1 MDTLATDKFYYIMDY
16 SSNYY
21 RVDSKDQLV
30 AAGNENEASV
40 FSYGEANRRIGA
52 GVKKKFYSMMPTEA
66 RDNERADGE
75 TEITVSAARE
85 LTEAEM
91 QEEIQKSISEYDLS
105 KIDWQEYLTHFTF
118 IVAGLNEYRASLA
131 KAESDV
137 DQKICDVL
145 HYIELCDTSEAEAAD
160 IVDLLK
166 VCRENRRDIK
176 DEIFRVETFQRNLG
190 TSANVAKAK
199 ETLKALKGLETRK
212 YKPRKFSELFEG
224 SEIKVRTRNDRC
236 VENPIANTI
245 SGAVNTEDS
254 EEEPQM
260 EYTRRETVFDGKE
273 NDWMAFAV
281 QQAEF
286 YRNVDQYM
294 INLQMD
300 IDEIDHA
307 IAKFMD
313 EIEEANCNVTQG
325 YKMFKRLKELR
336 LERKQKARE
345 LECLYILTDHFDVNG
360 MSEECDR
367 NLVDL
372 EQFLFGETEENI
384 ESEETENGNV

>member
-1 MDTLATDKFYYIMDY
+1 MDTLATDIFYYIMDY

-40 FSYGEANRRIGA
+40 FSYGEA
-52 GVKKKFYSMMPTEA
+52 
-66 RDNERADGE
+66 
-75 TEITVSAARE
+75 TVSAARE

-91 QEEIQKSISEYDLS
+91 PEEIEKSISEYDLS
-105 KIDWQEYLTHFTF
+105 KIDWQEYLTHFAF
-118 IVAGLNEYRASLA
+118 IAAGLNEYRASLV

-145 HYIELCDTSEAEAAD
+145 HYIELCDTSEDEAAD
-160 IVDLLK
+160 IVDLLR

-199 ETLKALKGLETRK
+199 ETLKAFKGLETRK

-236 VENPIANTI
+236 VENPIANT
-245 SGAVNTEDS
+245 SSRAVNTEDS

-273 NDWMAFAV
+273 NDGMAFAI

-286 YRNVDQYM
+286 YRNVDQYI

-300 IDEIDHA
+300 IDEIDNA

-313 EIEEANCNVTQG
+313 KIEEANCNVTQG

-367 NLVDL
+367 NLEDL
-372 EQFLFGETEENI
+372 EHFLFGDPEENTKSEHEL
-384 ESEETENGNV
+384 ESEDTENGNV